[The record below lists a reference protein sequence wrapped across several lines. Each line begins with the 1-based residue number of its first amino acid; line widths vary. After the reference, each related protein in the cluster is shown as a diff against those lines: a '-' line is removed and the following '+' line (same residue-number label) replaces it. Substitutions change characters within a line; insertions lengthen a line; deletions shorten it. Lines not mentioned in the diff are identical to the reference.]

1 MPPTPDTPIWYY
13 LFKKN
18 TLFQDLLG
26 VLRTWFTMLTGY
38 LHAKKKTL
46 WTQSHRQAK
55 AISELTVGKLTELK
69 IL

>member
-1 MPPTPDTPIWYY
+1 
-13 LFKKN
+13 
-18 TLFQDLLG
+18 
-26 VLRTWFTMLTGY
+26 MLTGY